1 MSEENFK
8 KYERIVLASGRLTG
22 KSGVALEIFQGLY
35 KGVEYKVRPEGG
47 GFYWQVGKTK
57 GGKIFKEERD
67 AINACKQYIESIK

>member
-47 GFYWQVGKTK
+47 GFY
-57 GGKIFKEERD
+57 
-67 AINACKQYIESIK
+67 